1 MRWYNYSKEKPT
13 VDGRYFCK
21 ITRDHGDEFYV
32 LNWAKDLYKVD
43 SYDFSDEKGVSGF
56 YDYDSEWGYAEW
68 EQVDFFIPAESI
80 DLELTEGL
88 MCNEL

>member
-1 MRWYNYSKEKPT
+1 
-13 VDGRYFCK
+13 
-21 ITRDHGDEFYV
+21 
-32 LNWAKDLYKVD
+32 LYKVD
-43 SYDFSDEKGVSGF
+43 SYDFRDKKGVSGF

-68 EQVDFFIPAESI
+68 EQVDFFIPVESI

>member
-1 MRWYNYSKEKPT
+1 
-13 VDGRYFCK
+13 
-21 ITRDHGDEFYV
+21 
-32 LNWAKDLYKVD
+32 LYKVD
-43 SYDFSDEKGVSGF
+43 SYDFSDKKGVSGF